1 MSGFRIEG
9 SPERLRQYLLRRGYL
24 RPDEPAVITQLGGGV
39 SNEVMKV
46 ESSRR
51 TAVFK
56 QALAKLRVKEDW
68 FIDPE
73 RSNVEKDWLKLMQR
87 VLGPEYVPEV
97 VFEDEQNF
105 IFAMEYAPEGSEEW
119 KARLLRGEVDME
131 IAGQAASLLAK
142 VHNGTFEDEEVVRRF
157 DQQQRFLDCRV
168 NPYFEAIALR
178 YPKLADE
185 IRSEIARLLAVRK
198 VLVHGDFSPKNIL
211 IWPDA
216 TRLWLLD
223 AEAAH
228 LGDPTFDIS
237 FLLNHFLLK
246 AVKVRDAMDR
256 MFEAFLHIG
265 LTYRRTI
272 SAFPTEGIEED
283 ACREL
288 GFLLLARVD
297 GKSPVE
303 YLTEERDK
311 SLVRKAAMRIIRE
324 RPKRYSGVTAVVA
337 EEIASAR

>member
-24 RPDEPAVITQLGGGV
+24 RPDESAVITQLGGGV

-97 VFEDEQNF
+97 VFEDEDNF

-168 NPYFEAIALR
+168 NPYFEVIALR

-198 VLVHGDFSPKNIL
+198 VLVHGDYSPKNIL
-211 IWPDA
+211 IWPNA

-246 AVKVRDAMDR
+246 AVKVRDTMDR

-265 LTYRRTI
+265 LTYRRII

-324 RPKRYSGVTAVVA
+324 RPKRYSGVTEVVA